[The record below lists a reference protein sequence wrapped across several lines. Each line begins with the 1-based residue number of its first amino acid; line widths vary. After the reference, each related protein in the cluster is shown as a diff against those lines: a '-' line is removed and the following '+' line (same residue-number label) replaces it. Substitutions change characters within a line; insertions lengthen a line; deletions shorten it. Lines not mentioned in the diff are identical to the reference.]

1 MARAV
6 DPMKKVIKATLALA
20 AENGWRDLTLEEI
33 AAKSKV
39 PLKDLRGLVRDKAQI
54 LERFAADIDAE
65 VLGSLEP
72 ELADEV
78 PRDRLFDV
86 LMRRFEILA
95 PHKDALR
102 RIAADLK
109 SSPVDHLALAGSG
122 MRSMQWMMAGAG
134 VETPGLKGL
143 VQINALGCLYMS
155 VFRTWLDDD
164 DPGLARTM
172 AALDQGLRRGETWL
186 KNAQVPLGLGQALAQ
201 FVCSYRRARKQRGT
215 GETEPAPTA

>member
-1 MARAV
+1 MARAA
-6 DPMKKVIKATLALA
+6 DPMKKVIKVTLELA
-20 AENGWRDLTLEEI
+20 ADKGWRQLTLEDI

-39 PLKDLRGLVRDKAQI
+39 PLTDLRGLVRDKAQI
-54 LERFAADIDAE
+54 LERFAAQVDAE

-72 ELADEV
+72 DLGEEA

-86 LMRRFEILA
+86 LMRRFEVLT

-102 RIAADLK
+102 RITDDLR

-122 MRSMQWMMAGAG
+122 LRSMQWMMAGAG

-155 VFRTWLDDD
+155 VFKTWLDDD
-164 DPGLARTM
+164 DPGLAHTM
-172 AALDQGLRRGETWL
+172 AALDKGLRRGESWL
-186 KNAQVPLGLGQALAQ
+186 KNAQVPLGLGQALVQ
-201 FVCSYRRARKQRGT
+201 FACSYRRARRKGDT
-215 GETEPAPTA
+215 SDGEPASTT